1 MIEVGLVAGWE
12 NELVDV
18 AISRDYYPS
27 FGDLLYVIDAVG
39 VKRIIVMEVV
49 GMSSQGPRHFAK
61 LSTSSM
67 TTLIE
72 SSSFAKAKLFLE
84 IKFSENGNVEISK
97 AARPPRMGLPVYLVR
112 RGDYDSEDIV
122 GYISKYSVRPG
133 GGNWVGLFVLRSGVA
148 HDKSAELERHFMN
161 AVFRVDLRRTL
172 AKHVLITGQ
181 TGSGKTT
188 GLKGW
193 LIRYAMESTEKTGWL
208 IIDRHGEYIPP
219 EGYVRN
225 DFSGLLVDAIRVNPS
240 LSGSMVRSYR
250 FTVSMSNSVEVASIP
265 GVLDT
270 YQGAIT
276 AKSISFTD
284 FAGLE
289 EVGKKAWQV
298 EEFINVVLEA
308 IKTLE
313 QPVSLA
319 PAQLVKK
326 QLVKLINTDEL
337 AISDSADGA
346 TGNML
351 ALIPLLADNL
361 VIYEGVGL
369 PREEKTGLHKLL
381 LDRGIDARTTRMLR
395 RLVLSIMNWSTK
407 IVSLGGKQ
415 IVVLDDSK
423 SVIKVSPTLKNP
435 ALLACILGALSSAF
449 QQILRGGKSGQAMY
463 PWEGLC
469 SEREA
474 VLEPETGVDLSE
486 IVESVDKGDIVV
498 LDVSQLTP
506 AQADLVSLTL
516 TRRLFEK
523 RLSEGVEVSRGKSVI
538 AIVSEE
544 APLYLSPERV
554 SSPFNPFARV
564 AREGRKFNVGLVAI
578 TQLATMIEK
587 QLLANFNTLVV
598 LRTRSSADLSFYN
611 DIGLP
616 VETLPYLGDRECF
629 IYSPDLPIKE
639 PIPAYIPAWF
649 DLKEQVEEAI
659 VNKRIEAKAPR
670 ELVEDV
676 E

>member
-1 MIEVGLVAGWE
+1 
-12 NELVDV
+12 
-18 AISRDYYPS
+18 
-27 FGDLLYVIDAVG
+27 
-39 VKRIIVMEVV
+39 
-49 GMSSQGPRHFAK
+49 
-61 LSTSSM
+61 
-67 TTLIE
+67 
-72 SSSFAKAKLFLE
+72 
-84 IKFSENGNVEISK
+84 
-97 AARPPRMGLPVYLVR
+97 
-112 RGDYDSEDIV
+112 
-122 GYISKYSVRPG
+122 
-133 GGNWVGLFVLRSGVA
+133 
-148 HDKSAELERHFMN
+148 
-161 AVFRVDLRRTL
+161 
-172 AKHVLITGQ
+172 
-181 TGSGKTT
+181 
-188 GLKGW
+188 
-193 LIRYAMESTEKTGWL
+193 
-208 IIDRHGEYIPP
+208 
-219 EGYVRN
+219 
-225 DFSGLLVDAIRVNPS
+225 
-240 LSGSMVRSYR
+240 
-250 FTVSMSNSVEVASIP
+250 
-265 GVLDT
+265 
-270 YQGAIT
+270 
-276 AKSISFTD
+276 
-284 FAGLE
+284 
-289 EVGKKAWQV
+289 
-298 EEFINVVLEA
+298 
-308 IKTLE
+308 
-313 QPVSLA
+313 
-319 PAQLVKK
+319 
-326 QLVKLINTDEL
+326 
-337 AISDSADGA
+337 
-346 TGNML
+346 
-351 ALIPLLADNL
+351 
-361 VIYEGVGL
+361 
-369 PREEKTGLHKLL
+369 
-381 LDRGIDARTTRMLR
+381 
-395 RLVLSIMNWSTK
+395 
-407 IVSLGGKQ
+407 
-415 IVVLDDSK
+415 
-423 SVIKVSPTLKNP
+423 
-435 ALLACILGALSSAF
+435 
-449 QQILRGGKSGQAMY
+449 MY

-659 VNKRIEAKAPR
+659 VNKRIEAKAPK